1 MKSNPVC
8 AEAGQSG
15 TLRYKIC
22 FGVYVLPLSP
32 LFACFYNTLELSF
45 VSPYNH
51 LLFLAKTSKEND
63 IDIDFSLSI
72 GQNLKKYSS
81 ILDHGET
88 KQRLVVKL
96 FKQSYT
102 FLKEENVCYFLFL
115 INFSILAKNI
125 TCFHGDSET

>member
-1 MKSNPVC
+1 VPKRANPVRF
-8 AEAGQSG
+8 G
-15 TLRYKIC
+15 

-51 LLFLAKTSKEND
+51 LLFLAKTNKEND

-81 ILDHGET
+81 ILDHSET

-96 FKQSYT
+96 FKQVIH
-102 FLKEENVCYFLFL
+102 F
-115 INFSILAKNI
+115 
-125 TCFHGDSET
+125 